1 MTSAEGAAA
10 GVENCRSDISCFL
23 KLMTFGMD
31 DEVPLGYCIHLKPQD
46 QNNHKTCKGIKM
58 LFMQRTQALLQVI
71 FLLY

>member
-1 MTSAEGAAA
+1 
-10 GVENCRSDISCFL
+10 
-23 KLMTFGMD
+23 MTFGMD